1 MCACVLRRSSH
12 AGESLPEKLC
22 RFDEG
27 PSARYSC
34 ILARSESTLFTNA
47 RFISVEVSI
56 MAALP
61 ATLNIRRQ
69 AIVDSRENDALQP
82 EQPEHGSCAIHSSMT
97 IFFDLSSN
105 TALFKIQSPVALLV
119 PSSQTDHYDTVRSN
133 VHLRIRP
140 EHIVS
145 LVHDRSQLPERL
157 TPLYKKM
164 AGRETIRLYFTLSKP
179 AEWIVP
185 NFETLMPKTSDD
197 ARLLEAFQR
206 LAAVQSMSI
215 YMPSVSIPEA
225 KVSDLCEAVTKSGQ
239 LHSSPHHADFQRWY
253 TNPGGKVVPADEIA
267 HIIAADRPTES
278 PPSYDDL
285 GLSSAAPNEPSAS
298 RKRARTSSGG
308 QEKLVD
314 ADKAASS
321 IDKAGQ
327 MADQLR
333 DLVLQAERKEALLKE
348 RINEADQR
356 LVQLAGATAEDKES
370 QLEELKQ
377 YVDDR
382 LEETRLELR
391 EFIEDRFDELG
402 VDVVLKAEMEDY
414 VDEALRAAEDDL
426 RERLSSSGVR
436 VIFDD

>member
-1 MCACVLRRSSH
+1 
-12 AGESLPEKLC
+12 
-22 RFDEG
+22 
-27 PSARYSC
+27 
-34 ILARSESTLFTNA
+34 
-47 RFISVEVSI
+47 

-133 VHLRIRP
+133 VHLCIRP

-164 AGRETIRLYFTLSKP
+164 AGRETIRLHFTLSKP

-185 NFETLMPKTSDD
+185 NFETLMPKTNDD
-197 ARLLEAFQR
+197 ASLLGAFQR
-206 LAAVQSMSI
+206 LATLQSLSI

-225 KVSDLCEAVTKSGQ
+225 KASDLCEAASKDGQ

-253 TNPGGKVVPADEIA
+253 QTPGGKVVPPDDIA

-285 GLSSAAPNEPSAS
+285 GLSTTPHEASAP

-333 DLVLQAERKEALLKE
+333 DLVMQAEKKEALLKE
-348 RINEADQR
+348 RISEADQR